1 MLISPDEIN
10 KSLANKGWGYT
21 DKKIAKSFNFDSY
34 MEGIKFVNKI
44 AELAEQNNHH
54 PDITIGWCHVDVSI
68 SSHVMGG
75 VTTKCVNLATG
86 IDLI

>member
-10 KSLANKGWGYT
+10 KSLANKGWEYA
-21 DKKIAKSFNFDSY
+21 DKKIFKTFNFDQY
-34 MEGIKFVNKI
+34 M
-44 AELAEQNNHH
+44 AELAEANNHH
-54 PDITIGWCHVDVSI
+54 PGITIGWCKVDVTI
-68 SSHVMGG
+68 SSHDMGG